1 MRKPPKPRRL
11 LVLELDEKEGLLDEE
26 TTLELNVLRN
36 DYEGACWDW
45 ADREMDAER
54 DKKLMEGLK

>member
-1 MRKPPKPRRL
+1 MRKPQKPRRL

-36 DYEGACWDW
+36 DYEGACYDW
-45 ADREMDAER
+45 ADRENDSAR
-54 DKKLMEGLK
+54 DRKLTETE